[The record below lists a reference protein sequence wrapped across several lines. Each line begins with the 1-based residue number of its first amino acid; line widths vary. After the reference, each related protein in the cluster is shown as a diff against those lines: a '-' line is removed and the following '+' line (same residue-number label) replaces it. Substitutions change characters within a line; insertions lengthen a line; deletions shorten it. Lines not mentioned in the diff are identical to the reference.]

1 MPVVNVDDTAPT
13 WVSGTSFLA
22 LAGTPFLY
30 DAEADD
36 DGDTTVE
43 PLQYS
48 LKSGLQD
55 DADLLNIDVESGVV
69 TLKDGV
75 LVPEGKNAF
84 TFTVQAFDGVNDPIA
99 QTVVASLSSLTQVQ
113 GAGVL
118 QQGGIRVV
126 DIDNGDGTYT
136 LEFYL
141 DDSVVGNFPAV
152 GSFDFVIDFDST
164 QFDPIAGSDFTHNA
178 LFTVLVNNTVEG
190 ELSLGAFLKDPFGA
204 YFDPSSGEPLTSV
217 LVKPTVEADVG
228 ITIRGVIV
236 EDDNATLSDLNDTVI
251 VYGEPAIITGTAGN
265 ESFVLSGG
273 ESEITGGLGIDAYIV
288 TETTGNGTIIT
299 DFMPGDDVI
308 DMTSLLLGAGYT
320 SLSDMDLG
328 PATSG
333 EVREYSQTSMD
344 LLAEL
349 QSDSPLLD
357 NTFGMVIND
366 TSGIITVFYDAD
378 SDAES
383 VDLVTFEINI
393 GEAVADIT
401 LDDLAAG
408 IGGFIA

>member
-1 MPVVNVDDTAPT
+1 
-13 WVSGTSFLA
+13 
-22 LAGTPFLY
+22 
-30 DAEADD
+30 
-36 DGDTTVE
+36 
-43 PLQYS
+43 
-48 LKSGLQD
+48 
-55 DADLLNIDVESGVV
+55 
-69 TLKDGV
+69 
-75 LVPEGKNAF
+75 
-84 TFTVQAFDGVNDPIA
+84 
-99 QTVVASLSSLTQVQ
+99 
-113 GAGVL
+113 
-118 QQGGIRVV
+118 
-126 DIDNGDGTYT
+126 
-136 LEFYL
+136 
-141 DDSVVGNFPAV
+141 
-152 GSFDFVIDFDST
+152 
-164 QFDPIAGSDFTHNA
+164 
-178 LFTVLVNNTVEG
+178 VLVNDTVEG
-190 ELSLGAFLKDPFGA
+190 EVSLGAFLKDPFGA
-204 YFDPSSGEPLTSV
+204 YFDPTSGEPLTSV
-217 LVKPTVEADVG
+217 LVKPTVEADFG

-251 VYGEPAIITGTAGN
+251 VYGEPAMITGTAGN
-265 ESFVLSGG
+265 DSFVLSGG

-349 QSDSPLLD
+349 QSNSPLLD

-383 VDLVTFEINI
+383 VDLVTFEINV